1 MSPAPSRSFRKIGR
15 DDLGHQAPHR
25 GFFRWREV
33 GLLRFGVDREQEQRD
48 ALAVVVVDHAY
59 ASTFPPSR
67 RTPTDFADTSR
78 IPNHRASGRIA
89 GNVLDELFAFVG
101 RQASFHLRHERASF
115 HDGEIEAFAHFIY
128 W

>member
-1 MSPAPSRSFRKIGR
+1 MSSAPSRPLGEVGR
-15 DDLGHQAPHR
+15 EDLGHQAPHR

-33 GLLRFGVDREQEQRD
+33 GLLRFGIDREQEQRD
-48 ALAVVVVDHAY
+48 ALAVIVIDHAH
-59 ASTFPPSR
+59 ASAFPPSR

-89 GNVLDELFAFVG
+89 RNVLDELFAFVD
-101 RQASFHLRHERASF
+101 RQTSLRLRHERTSC
-115 HDGEIEAFAHFIY
+115 HDGEIAAFAHFTY